1 MRSPSPGHLTVRNSV
16 RPYRESSALLRRLLP
31 RLALFGLSAIAV
43 LFLHMLPA
51 FNRSEAVQ
59 AMINAYFEE
68 MFGQLG

>member
-1 MRSPSPGHLTVRNSV
+1 
-16 RPYRESSALLRRLLP
+16 
-31 RLALFGLSAIAV
+31 
-43 LFLHMLPA
+43 MLPA